1 MRPPSCWRGRY
12 GSNFDWRTSAFGDG
26 DCPDLPPY
34 LLCFGFGQGATVVC
48 ACRDLQKAQ
57 QAADAINAYVSVG
70 SWVA

>member
-1 MRPPSCWRGRY
+1 
-12 GSNFDWRTSAFGDG
+12 
-26 DCPDLPPY
+26 LPPY